1 MIKYVIIFFTQSNC
15 IENLSVMDKSMTSI
29 VEWTQDLEDYDKV
42 IRVVSSNNISLELL
56 EKFRNIGIQAELMAV
71 YRGDPLECM

>member
-29 VEWTQDLEDYDKV
+29 VEWTQDLEDCDKV

>member
-29 VEWTQDLEDYDKV
+29 VEWTQDLEDCDKV

-71 YRGDPLECM
+71 YRGNPLECM